1 MDSASVYFL
10 SSVGIIVVCVLVVYY
25 FRHRR
30 QEGNAKE
37 LTPLLPAVPQTPELD
52 RLYPDNEYYQNNS
65 TPDEYHENPL
75 LSDLEDDDVDE
86 KYIENLDESVLDPN
100 ITPLRKSQKDNKLAL
115 TVDEYVL
122 CLDRYI
128 RRREDFYAP
137 GYIYNIDRLSSEI
150 PPPKELK
157 IRKRS
162 DFVTFLKSR
171 REFRVIAGGKSL
183 ELTAL
188 TPYRT
193 EGRRVFGCFHCVV
206 RYCDATWESDNSY
219 CDRFQLCWKC
229 GAKVF
234 PFEQQELRGGDV
246 EAGAGLLSA
255 PFASSSSG
263 AAPSSSVAA
272 AATAGAA
279 AGTPNTSPSKSS
291 QALPPL
297 ASISGAMGTAGAPGV
312 GGVSG
317 ASASGVGGAPGVGGM
332 SASGVWTAGGV
343 PWVNAGAAGGPLTP
357 SSASKGNVG
366 ISGSGS
372 KKKSRQAAAGDA
384 HAV

>member
-1 MDSASVYFL
+1 MDSTSVYFL
-10 SSVGIIVVCVLVVYY
+10 CSLGIIVVCVLVVYY
-25 FRHRR
+25 VRRRR

-75 LSDLEDDDVDE
+75 LSDLEDDDIDE
-86 KYIENLDESVLDPN
+86 RDIENLDESVLDPN

-137 GYIYNIDRLSSEI
+137 GYIYNIDRLRSEI

-188 TPYRT
+188 TPYRV

-246 EAGAGLLSA
+246 EAGAGLLAA
-255 PFASSSSG
+255 PFASSSG
-263 AAPSSSVAA
+263 AATAPSSSA

-291 QALPPL
+291 QALPHL
-297 ASISGAMGTAGAPGV
+297 ASISGGVGTAGAP
-312 GGVSG
+312 
-317 ASASGVGGAPGVGGM
+317 A
-332 SASGVWTAGGV
+332 SASGVWTAAGAPGV
-343 PWVNAGAAGGPLTP
+343 GAGAAGGPLTP

-366 ISGSGS
+366 FSGSAS
-372 KKKSRQAAAGDA
+372 KKKSRQGAPGDA